1 MPGTVMNFEDEIT
14 ELRRHLDSLASAAEE
29 SPLDRYVMLRPNR
42 PPGLYWQLRWM
53 AGRAQ
58 RWLQARGIL
67 DRNPW
72 PVSLDHSGISRDAKP
87 LLIWAVGTDRD
98 TVRESCLVISGL
110 MDQIPGLA
118 PVLVTDVADFA
129 FYSRLGWL
137 VEYLPPVDGDGEAY
151 ESRKAKYLA
160 RLYYGAPAIP
170 ATAGLAPGTALQEIR
185 KRIAPEPNAN
195 S

>member
-1 MPGTVMNFEDEIT
+1 MNFEDEIS
-14 ELRRHLDSLASAAEE
+14 ELRRHLASLASDAVD
-29 SPLDRYVMLRPNR
+29 SQLDRYSMLLPNR

-58 RWLQARGIL
+58 RWLQTWGIL
-67 DRNPW
+67 RQNPW
-72 PVSLDHSGISRDAKP
+72 PVSLDHSGTSRNAKP

-98 TVRESCLVISGL
+98 TLRESCRVISGL
-110 MDQIPGLA
+110 LGEVPGLA
-118 PVLVTDVADFA
+118 PVLVTDVAAFA

-137 VEYLPPVDGDGEAY
+137 VEYLPPVDGKGEAY

-170 ATAGLAPGTALQEIR
+170 ASAGLAPGTTAQQIQQWITTAGESDL
-185 KRIAPEPNAN
+185 
-195 S
+195 